1 MQKPTPLFVGL
12 DVHKETISVA
22 HAAGGTTEAP
32 HFVGQ
37 IGTRQC
43 DLDKLVRRLR
53 SESPRLVFAYEAGP
67 CGYVLQRYLAGKGL
81 DCRVVAPSLIPKK
94 PGDRVKND
102 RRDAVEIAR
111 LLRSG
116 DLTGVYVPA
125 VEDEAI
131 RDVCRARDATR
142 VTLKAAKLR
151 LKSFLLR
158 LGMHYVGRADW
169 NKAHRRYLAQ
179 VVCPT
184 PAQQI
189 VFQESLRAVDEQVE
203 RLARL
208 EEQLLELAP
217 AWRLYPVVEA
227 LQALRGVQWLVALT
241 VVAELGD
248 LTRFD
253 NPRQL
258 AAFVGLTPSEH
269 TSGEKRRQ
277 GGITKT
283 GNGRARRVLIE
294 GAWAYRYPAK
304 ISAHIQ
310 RHIDTLPKIAQDI
323 GWKAQVRLCK
333 RYRRLIARG
342 KHANIVTTAIAR
354 ELLAFMWAIAK
365 EVKINA

>member
-1 MQKPTPLFVGL
+1 
-12 DVHKETISVA
+12 
-22 HAAGGTTEAP
+22 
-32 HFVGQ
+32 
-37 IGTRQC
+37 
-43 DLDKLVRRLR
+43 VRRLKTR
-53 SESPRLVFAYEAGP
+53 SSQLVFAYEAGP
-67 CGYVLQRYLAGKGL
+67 SGYALHRHLSGKGL

-102 RRDAVEIAR
+102 RRDAVELAR

-116 DLTGVYVPA
+116 DLTGVYVPS

-142 VTLKAAKLR
+142 ITLKAAKLR

-158 LGMHYVGRADW
+158 LGFNYVGRADW
-169 NKAHRRYLAQ
+169 NDAHRRYLAQ

-208 EEQLLELAP
+208 EDQLRELAP
-217 AWRLYPVVEA
+217 AWRLYPVIKA

-269 TSGEKRRQ
+269 SSGASRRQ

-283 GNGRARRVLIE
+283 GNSRARRVLVE

-310 RHIDTLPKIAQDI
+310 RRIDKLPKIAQDI

-333 RYRRLIARG
+333 RYRRLLGRG

-365 EVKINA
+365 EVPINA